1 MVGTW
6 GMEKVRNYLRKVALE
21 AGHRLSERDVFV
33 FTDHPPRWD
42 DWTEEDLMLLNRMLR
57 ALYNSPAS
65 FKVFEMIVATYL
77 LTEAWREEMN
87 CVPKAKKFPRLTDIC
102 FDWQWWDA
110 PAEGA
115 WKEGLDFKTF
125 ATGWRNVKPK
135 WWGKKWSP
143 ADQEAA
149 MRPFAE
155 IWLSNDRLNPATPV
169 QDRED
174 EDDPHSE
181 GYEIDV
187 GRVTG
192 DDCRKA
198 QRQAEIYLA
207 WKAKGRAPAAM
218 AHPVRLRSWAR
229 PPNIPPKS
237 QDTVHYGSDRCQLC
251 VEQGMEEC
259 RVPATANDP
268 RCVTC
273 RSRKKRCP
281 FGSPVKRTGST
292 VRAPS
297 ARARTH
303 TPAVAGGPRAGW
315 TRTAEHVHPTAAY
328 FTGGPSQE
336 GARDRARP
344 PISVYFDGVP
354 TRTPTLRTCSRTGM
368 SGGRARSRAPSY
380 NGVFLMIFGCAH
392 STRTLQR
399 CTPAIAHGD
408 LNVLIVMHAAG
419 HAPSSFLGGH
429 ILALT
434 LLVTAASGD
443 QLVHVANMRRPPP
456 VSASDASPFHHAL
469 TLIHTVSM
477 APKKPT
483 KKQREAEAAA
493 AAAASSDPPEPE
505 TPARPPVSTS
515 TRARGKLAADAENNK
530 SGEITQQIYPYPY
543 AWCPVPLLGNLTIYG
558 NIFPRPPCW
567 AVPAG
572 HSRPP
577 TQTVFLRA

>member
-6 GMEKVRNYLRKVALE
+6 GMEKLTNYLRKVALE
-21 AGHRLSERDVFV
+21 AGHHLSERDLLI

-42 DWTEEDLMLLNRMLR
+42 DWTEEDLILFNRMLR
-57 ALYNSPAS
+57 ALYNSPVS
-65 FKVFEMIVATYL
+65 FKVFEKIVATYL

-87 CVPKAKKFPRLTDIC
+87 YIPMAKKFPRLTDIC

-192 DDCRKA
+192 EDCRKA

-303 TPAVAGGPRAGW
+303 TPAVAGGPRA
-315 TRTAEHVHPTAAY
+315 
-328 FTGGPSQE
+328 
-336 GARDRARP
+336 
-344 PISVYFDGVP
+344 
-354 TRTPTLRTCSRTGM
+354 
-368 SGGRARSRAPSY
+368 
-380 NGVFLMIFGCAH
+380 
-392 STRTLQR
+392 
-399 CTPAIAHGD
+399 
-408 LNVLIVMHAAG
+408 AG

-429 ILALT
+429 IHALT
-434 LLVTAASGD
+434 LPVTAASGD

-493 AAAASSDPPEPE
+493 AAAAAASSDPPEPE
-505 TPARPPVSTS
+505 TPARPPVST
-515 TRARGKLAADAENNK
+515 
-530 SGEITQQIYPYPY
+530 YPY

-558 NIFPRPPCW
+558 NIFPRPP
-567 AVPAG
+567 AG
-572 HSRPP
+572 QCLPGTPDRQLKLSFYVHNTSILTILARHCRSLTHILFSLFFSTSHRDPHCILDHSHSWLK
-577 TQTVFLRA
+577 QL